1 MRLVQGGELITFN
14 RDAAAKKGQ
23 EAVYLTGRAALP
35 RERDSRMLMEV
46 AAGVDVR
53 KGVLTLIEFPNR
65 VSRDL
70 WPMASDLFAG
80 E

>member
-1 MRLVQGGELITFN
+1 VQGAELITFN

-53 KGVLTLIEFPNR
+53 KGVLTLIHNLR
-65 VSRDL
+65 LNSRARL
-70 WPMASDLFAG
+70 GLLHP
-80 E
+80 

>member
-1 MRLVQGGELITFN
+1 LRLVQGGELITFN

-35 RERDSRMLMEV
+35 RERDGRMLMEV

-53 KGVLTLIEFPNR
+53 KDVLTLIEFPNR

-70 WPMASDLFAG
+70 RPMAPDLFAG